1 MNKKWCILS
10 RVGVGRRRRR
20 RGAER
25 SGEETEKLG
34 ARARGKRKEGRA
46 VDTPTGEVKSN
57 GRLKRVT
64 G

>member
-1 MNKKWCILS
+1 MEWEEE
-10 RVGVGRRRRR
+10 GEGE
-20 RGAER
+20 GER

-34 ARARGKRKEGRA
+34 ARARGKRKEGGA